1 METKEKFPEDLLAAY
16 AVPGLAEEIS
26 LAQTRLTV
34 ALHGI
39 LLGLMLVA
47 LIFIGV
53 VCHNQSRR
61 IATLEAQMRTIPVDL
76 VDYD

>member
-47 LIFIGV
+47 LIVIGY
-53 VCHNQSRR
+53 VCHNQSQR